1 MRATRVGKPRA
12 GRGAIGNLGGRV
24 TKKERVRRGGSRY
37 SLDDLRKAM
46 VLNEILS
53 PPVSVR
59 PHDDRRPV

>member
-1 MRATRVGKPRA
+1 M
-12 GRGAIGNLGGRV
+12 

-37 SLDDLRKAM
+37 ALDDLRKAM